1 MADYYHMKGSMGQYF
16 RTLPKNVQESI
27 LQSGVVFHTETDM
40 RRVADYL
47 LGQTP
52 SAQQ

>member
-1 MADYYHMKGSMGQYF
+1 MADYFHMENSMGQYF
-16 RTLPKNVQESI
+16 RTLPRNVQESI
-27 LQSGVVFHTETDM
+27 LQSGVVFHTEADM

-47 LGQTP
+47 LHENP